1 MSISCQEEEP
11 LGLKYIIKMYG
22 RHIKKNKCMG
32 HAIWEINME
41 QHYEP
46 VSYNILMLQY
56 IYMYVK
62 LGFMINLYKNK

>member
-1 MSISCQEEEP
+1 
-11 LGLKYIIKMYG
+11 
-22 RHIKKNKCMG
+22 MG
-32 HAIWEINME
+32 HAIREINME

-62 LGFMINLYKNK
+62 LGFMIILYKIK